1 MVVLKIMIYAIRDC
15 DDVGVS
21 NNRKER
27 KNNRHDGFKKMYVM
41 FICLCDWQTHESDS
55 HYDHQD
61 YNQLPV
67 IVMIKDE
74 GNGDPAKPQSQG
86 GEGEQPDV
94 AHLKQTTVKG
104 QTDKQKMSSLQQT
117 TFF

>member
-1 MVVLKIMIYAIRDC
+1 MTILWSQNYMP
-15 DDVGVS
+15 G
-21 NNRKER
+21 
-27 KNNRHDGFKKMYVM
+27 
-41 FICLCDWQTHESDS
+41 
-55 HYDHQD
+55 HQHAD
-61 YNQLPV
+61 NQIPV

-104 QTDKQKMSSLQQT
+104 QTNKQMSALQQT
-117 TFF
+117 TNILDAHT

>member
-1 MVVLKIMIYAIRDC
+1 MP
-15 DDVGVS
+15 G
-21 NNRKER
+21 
-27 KNNRHDGFKKMYVM
+27 
-41 FICLCDWQTHESDS
+41 
-55 HYDHQD
+55 HQHAD
-61 YNQLPV
+61 LNQIPV

-86 GEGEQPDV
+86 GEREQPDV

-117 TFF
+117 TFFLVAAHLKQTTVERQTNKQTSRLTYKQSKQKSKQTNIARA